1 MRANSKVVGA
11 VAVLLAAA
19 LAFPVVAQEK
29 KAEEK
34 KAEGKAEP
42 AKAKAEKVAGDI
54 GLLDT
59 EKNYM
64 IVVTK
69 EGKRLGLVKDVTFE
83 TRTGELLQ
91 LLLKE
96 ATSYTR
102 NLNLELTSTKEV
114 VVPYNSIIAIGD
126 FVVVSEEDLV

>member
-1 MRANSKVVGA
+1 MALEKRPLKQ
-11 VAVLLAAA
+11 VL
-19 LAFPVVAQEK
+19 
-29 KAEEK
+29 
-34 KAEGKAEP
+34 GK
-42 AKAKAEKVAGDI
+42 
-54 GLLDT
+54 L
-59 EKNYM
+59 
-64 IVVTK
+64 VVTK

-96 ATSYTR
+96 PTSYTR
-102 NLNLELTSTKEV
+102 NLNLEVTNEKET